1 MADRVTIISPRNPW
15 PLSTVTADD
24 LEDLVAEGLLR
35 PLSDERQPE
44 WIPPASGAAPSPPPR
59 YVVSFVSFHE
69 RGFGVLASRFMRAIL
84 HNYGVELH
92 NLSPNS
98 ISQAAIFVAVCEGY
112 LGIAPHWDL
121 WTHLF
126 SAELFASPTGE
137 RRVRA
142 AVRAGGCILQLRQ
155 SRASQYIPAILVS
168 SNKGWQRR
176 WFYLRNDGEMLP
188 PFSQRVVT
196 VAADAWRYG
205 TPHERQKNLEPLLK
219 ALEALRKGGLT
230 AAGVIA
236 AIHRRRVLSLAE
248 RRLPLWEMTPEADL
262 EGSRMSADPL
272 PIDVLHGRV
281 AVALGKPDA
290 SAFSQPLMRPDHG
303 CVTLVSVRYF
313 FLPASDCPWSLWSR
327 LFICLQEVGWHK
339 PSWPRVPEDAVDRAA
354 RRVAAEEKKT
364 DAEKAGARARTRAR
378 DALEKL
384 RRRQERDGL
393 PREPSPEM
401 PDDDDDDEDDDEDDD
416 MAARL
421 GLSPGLRLGQE
432 LSSQPPSGLAPSVPG
447 VGTPR
452 SRPEE
457 RGQTEGVL
465 DPSVGEV
472 EVTPGSQAEASVPRE
487 PLPTPA
493 AQEGD
498 PQVAV
503 AALGQSVS
511 RASKVPKAR
520 TVPKL
525 VARRT
530 SAVPSGVEIRETS
543 PQARLIMARSG

>member
-1 MADRVTIISPRNPW
+1 VDSPQN
-15 PLSTVTADD
+15 
-24 LEDLVAEGLLR
+24 
-35 PLSDERQPE
+35 
-44 WIPPASGAAPSPPPR
+44 GAAPSPPPG
-59 YVVSFVSFHE
+59 YVVCFISFHE
-69 RGFGVLASRFMRAIL
+69 WGFGVPASRFMRAIL
-84 HNYGVELH
+84 HHYGVELH

-112 LGIAPHWDL
+112 LGIDPHWDL

-142 AVRAGGCILQLRQ
+142 VVRAGGCILQLRQ
-155 SRASQYIPAILVS
+155 SRASQYIPAVLAS

-176 WFYLRNDGEMLP
+176 WFYLRNDDERLP
-188 PFSQRVVT
+188 SFSQRVVT

-205 TPHERQKNLEPLLK
+205 TLHDRQKNLETLLK

-230 AAGVIA
+230 TAGVIA
-236 AIHRRRVLSLAE
+236 AIHRRRVLPLAE
-248 RRLPLWEMTPEADL
+248 RRLPLWEMMPEADL
-262 EGSRMSADPL
+262 EGSRMSSDPL

-303 CVTLVSVRYF
+303 CVSLVRVRSF
-313 FLPASDCPWSLWSR
+313 FLLASDCPWSLRSR
-327 LFICLQEVGWHK
+327 LFICLQEVGCHK
-339 PSWPRVPEDAVDRAA
+339 PSRPRVPEDAVDRAA
-354 RRVAAEEKKT
+354 RRVATEEKKKKK
-364 DAEKAGARARTRAR
+364 DAKKARARERAWAR

-393 PREPSPEM
+393 PREPSPET

-432 LSSQPPSGLAPSVPG
+432 SSSQPPSGLAPSVPR

-452 SRPEE
+452 SRPKEQ
-457 RGQTEGVL
+457 GQSEGVL
-465 DPSVGEV
+465 DPSAGEV
-472 EVTPGSQAEASVPRE
+472 EATQGNRANVPVSRR
-487 PLPTPA
+487 PSPVPA
-493 AQEGD
+493 AQKGD

-503 AALGQSVS
+503 AAPGQSVF
-511 RASKVPKAR
+511 RAYRVPKAR
-520 TVPKL
+520 MIPKMA
-525 VARRT
+525 VGRT

-543 PQARLIMARSG
+543 PHA